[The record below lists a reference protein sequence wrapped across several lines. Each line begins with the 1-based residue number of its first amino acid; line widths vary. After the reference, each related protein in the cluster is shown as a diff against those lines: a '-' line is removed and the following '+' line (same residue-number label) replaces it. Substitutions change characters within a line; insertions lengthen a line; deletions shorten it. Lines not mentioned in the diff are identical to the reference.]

1 MTVTRHLTP
10 GKASVLRLGTRR
22 SPLAV
27 AQSRLVAAQ
36 VEEQARTLG
45 YDLSIDLVE
54 IVTEGDISRA
64 SLSSLGGVGVFVSAL
79 RDAILDGTVDFA
91 VHSLK
96 DLPTAPAP
104 GLVLAAVPRREDPR
118 DALICRDS
126 LSLSELPPGAV
137 IGTGSPRRACQL
149 QAARPD
155 LKITD
160 IRGNVDTRLAMVT
173 DGQLDAVTLA
183 VSGLRRLGRESVIT
197 EIVETD
203 LVLPAP
209 GQGALAV
216 ECRADD
222 AALRELLAR
231 CDDRPSRDAVL
242 AERSL
247 MSTLEAGCSAPLGA
261 HAQPDPTGAGLVLRA
276 VVGSVDG
283 SRIMR
288 RQTRIAPGEDPVAL
302 GRRLAT
308 ELLGLGAADLIAPP
322 EPDTGT
328 SFESPAS
335 GVGIDTDVDTDRS
348 PVPGAPSASET
359 SVRPR
364 SRAGEGDQ

>member
-1 MTVTRHLTP
+1 MTVTS
-10 GKASVLRLGTRR
+10 KADFGERAILRLGTRR
-22 SPLAV
+22 SPLAM
-27 AQSRLVAAQ
+27 AQSRMVAIQ
-36 VEEQARTLG
+36 VEDRARRLG
-45 YDLSIDLVE
+45 HDLRVDLVE

-64 SLSSLGGVGVFVSAL
+64 SLASLGGVGVFASAL
-79 RDAILDGTVDFA
+79 REAILDGTVDFA

-104 GLVLAAVPRREDPR
+104 GLVLAAVPTREDPR

-126 LSLSELPPGAV
+126 LPLAELPPGALV
-137 IGTGSPRRACQL
+137 GTGSPRRACQL

-173 DGQLDAVTLA
+173 DGRLDAVVLA
-183 VSGLRRLGRESVIT
+183 LSGLRRLGRESVIT
-197 EIVETD
+197 EIVGTD

-216 ECRADD
+216 ECRTDD
-222 AALRELLAR
+222 TELRALLAHL
-231 CDDRPSRDAVL
+231 DDRPSRDAVL

-261 HAQPDPTGAGLVLRA
+261 HAHPDPTGTDLVLQA
-276 VVGSVDG
+276 VVGTTDG
-283 SRIMR
+283 SRTLR
-288 RQTRIAPGEDPVAL
+288 RQTNSAPGEDPVTL

-308 ELLGLGAADLIAPP
+308 DLLDLGAADLMTPP
-322 EPDTGT
+322 EPEGGASFAESGSGIGPATETGAERL
-328 SFESPAS
+328 S
-335 GVGIDTDVDTDRS
+335 
-348 PVPGAPSASET
+348 GAPHTPET
-359 SVRPR
+359 PVRPR